1 MVKQT
6 YSKQEMSGPTSR
18 YAIARLEEVTTTKT
32 TTTQLRS
39 GQPMPRPG
47 TSRK

>member
-18 YAIARLEEVTTTKT
+18 YAIARLEEVTTKT